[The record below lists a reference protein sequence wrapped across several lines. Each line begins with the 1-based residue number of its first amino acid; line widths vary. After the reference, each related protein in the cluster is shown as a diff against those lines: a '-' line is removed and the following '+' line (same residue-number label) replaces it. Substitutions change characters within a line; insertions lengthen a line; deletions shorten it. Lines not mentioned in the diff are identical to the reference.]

1 MVTAPLFLL
10 LAFVAYI
17 CIKTKAIAVGGL
29 VLGVLLGLTL
39 ASTALGGP
47 ITDALTA
54 GTEAV
59 VATMSTAFG
68 GA

>member
-10 LAFVAYI
+10 LAFVVFI
-17 CIKTKAIAVGGL
+17 CVKTKTVAVGGI
-29 VLGVLLGLTL
+29 VLGALLGLTL

-47 ITDALTA
+47 ITDGLTA

-59 VATMSTAFG
+59 VAAMSTAFG
-68 GA
+68 GS